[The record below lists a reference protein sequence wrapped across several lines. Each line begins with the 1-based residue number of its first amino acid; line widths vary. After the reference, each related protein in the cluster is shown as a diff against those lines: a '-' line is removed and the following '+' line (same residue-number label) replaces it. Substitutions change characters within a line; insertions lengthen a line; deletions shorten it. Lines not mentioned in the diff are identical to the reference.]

1 MSITKSFL
9 IGLVGMTSSWAIIRF
24 GNNSLFKILVI
35 CILFVNLV
43 GLSIKFRKMN
53 LNPCFYLMYG
63 SMVITFL
70 FTNSMTIGAE
80 WVKQENI
87 QFFWMTV
94 YAIFYLIASAFLDK
108 QIEIY
113 FKGFMY
119 GSLIQMA
126 WVIVQYMIYTVTGL
140 DINMQLFSKLYGR
153 SYIKEG
159 GFGASGIAWHPSN
172 LAVLLVILFWV
183 FDSWYWKFIVLV
195 TAILSNNS
203 TVIICVITCIV
214 VNIFADKKDKFRSI
228 KIGKRTIVITFI
240 AIFVMLILFIKTDLL
255 LIVSNRILFIYNRI
269 FGGYYDGGSTNAHI
283 RYYTTIPNVIA
294 RYPLTKV
301 LFGFGEGCS
310 GYVMTSLFGQYSNIG
325 AWALEC
331 DIVNILWNKG
341 LVGFFLFYGWLLS
354 IVKRGWAVNHKY
366 AYIMFAIIVGG
377 IFYNIQYDWVIVL
390 EVIIDIA
397 IYRKIDLFAMNYFS
411 KRDNTRLYRSR
422 IKW

>member
-1 MSITKSFL
+1 MSKAKSFL
-9 IGLVGMTSSWAIIRF
+9 IGLIGLTSSWAIIRF
-24 GNNSLFKILVI
+24 GSNSLFKILVI
-35 CILFVNLV
+35 CILFISLA
-43 GLSIKFRKMN
+43 GLNVKIRRACC
-53 LNPCFYLMYG
+53 NPWFYLMYG

-70 FTNSMTIGAE
+70 LSNSMTIGVE
-80 WVKQENI
+80 WVKQEDV

-94 YAIFYLIASAFLDK
+94 YVIFYLMASAFSDK

-113 FKGFMY
+113 FRGFMY

-140 DINMQLFSKLYGR
+140 DINMQLFSALYSR

-159 GFGASGIAWHPSN
+159 GFGASGLAWHPSN
-172 LAVLLVILFWV
+172 LAVLLVVLFWM
-183 FDSWYWKFIVLV
+183 FDNWYWKFIVLV

-203 TVIICVITCIV
+203 TVIICVVTCIAI
-214 VNIFADKKDKFRSI
+214 NLLINKKDKVRSV
-228 KIGKRTIVITFI
+228 KTGKKAIVVAFI
-240 AIFVMLILFIKTDLL
+240 AIFVMLTVLIKTDLL
-255 LIVSNRILFIYNRI
+255 SIAGSRISFIYHRL

-294 RYPLTKV
+294 RYPLIKV

-310 GYVMTSLFGQYSNIG
+310 GYVMTSLFGQYSNSG

-354 IVKRGWAVNHKY
+354 IIKRGWAVNHKY
-366 AYIMFAIIVGG
+366 AYTMLAIIVGG

-397 IYRKIDLFAMNYFS
+397 IYRRIDLFAMTPFP
-411 KRDNTRLYRSR
+411 KRIIRNCSESA
-422 IKW
+422 